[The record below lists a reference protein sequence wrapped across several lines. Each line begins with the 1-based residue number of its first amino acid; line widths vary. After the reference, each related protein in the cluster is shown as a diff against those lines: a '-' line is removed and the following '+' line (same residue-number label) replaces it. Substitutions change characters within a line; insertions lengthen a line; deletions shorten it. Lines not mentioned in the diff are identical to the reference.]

1 MKMDPQW
8 IIAICAGV
16 TLLILWS
23 TTIIGGAIWLMRQLK
38 ELKTEILA
46 DFDNKHQENSRK
58 VDALETLVIR
68 HETILE
74 PEFNGGAG
82 NPYVPNRRH
91 R

>member
-1 MKMDPQW
+1 MDPQW
-8 IIAICAGV
+8 IIAICAGI

-38 ELKTEILA
+38 ELKKEILS
-46 DFDNKHQENSRK
+46 DFQIKHDENSRK
-58 VDALETLVIR
+58 VAALETLVVR

-74 PEFNGGAG
+74 PEFNGTGG
-82 NPYVPNRRH
+82 GPYVPNRRH

>member
-1 MKMDPQW
+1 MDPQW
-8 IIAICAGV
+8 IMAICAGI

-38 ELKTEILA
+38 ELKKEILD
-46 DFDNKHQENSRK
+46 DFERKHKENARK

-74 PEFNGGAG
+74 PEFNGTGG
-82 NPYVPNRRH
+82 RPYVPNRGR
-91 R
+91 